1 MESKNDNGNDLT
13 LKRKCFPLREALT
26 TISLTIFV
34 IFVAIYL
41 SITS

>member
-1 MESKNDNGNDLT
+1 MESHNNNGNDLT
-13 LKRKCFPLREALT
+13 LKRKSLPLREALA